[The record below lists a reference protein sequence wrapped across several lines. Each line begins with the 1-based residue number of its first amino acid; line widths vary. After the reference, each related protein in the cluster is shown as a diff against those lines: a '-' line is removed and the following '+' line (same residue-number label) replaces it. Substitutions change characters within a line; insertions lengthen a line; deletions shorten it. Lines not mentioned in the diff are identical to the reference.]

1 MLTGLLHIHSLLR
14 YILLILLLLSIFKS
28 FSGWMGKKQ
37 YLPGDKKAAL
47 FTLIAAHLQ
56 LVLGLVLY
64 FISDNVKV
72 GLSNMG
78 EAMKN
83 PMLRFWTVEHIGM
96 MLLAIILITLGYSLA
111 KRGKDDEAKHK
122 RIAIFFLLAL
132 IVIFLAIPWPW
143 SAVARGWMPGIQ

>member
-14 YILLILLLLSIFKS
+14 YIILLLLLITIFKS
-28 FSGWMGKKQ
+28 FSGWFGKKQ
-37 YLPGDKKAAL
+37 YLSVDKKFAL
-47 FTLIAAHLQ
+47 FTLITAHLQ

-64 FISDNVKV
+64 FISPNVKQ
-72 GLSNMG
+72 GMADMG
-78 EAMKN
+78 AAMKD
-83 PMLRFWTVEHIGM
+83 PALRFWTVEHICM
-96 MLLAIILITLGYSLA
+96 MIIAIILITLGYTLA

-143 SAVARGWMPGIQ
+143 SAVARGWMPGM